1 MSSDAF
7 DFGSP
12 RPDINRKGKVFPCF
26 VSSPLSRTEAIRE
39 NVARKKR
46 RKLSRK
52 EAPREQMTA
61 TIFTKFSLYSFH
73 IFLRLRG
80 QDIPFRT
87 VSRCIVCFFYHTPLA
102 EEP

>member
-1 MSSDAF
+1 
-7 DFGSP
+7 
-12 RPDINRKGKVFPCF
+12 
-26 VSSPLSRTEAIRE
+26 
-39 NVARKKR
+39 
-46 RKLSRK
+46 
-52 EAPREQMTA
+52 MTA